1 MVLGLLVYR
10 EITLEDIGRI
20 LIATSKETAAIGFI
34 VCAANFFGWLLMR
47 SGLTIT
53 LAEGIGALSTNP
65 LVILLLINVFLLIVG
80 CFMEPVVAI
89 LILGPVLMPV
99 ITKVGIDPLHFGVVM
114 VLNLMIG
121 LLTPPF
127 GVVLFVMAG
136 VSRMPFERVV
146 KATFPFLLPLLIVLI
161 MITIF
166 PWFVT
171 ALPDLLLPNKF

>member
-1 MVLGLLVYR
+1 
-10 EITLEDIGRI
+10 
-20 LIATSKETAAIGFI
+20 
-34 VCAANFFGWLLMR
+34 
-47 SGLTIT
+47 
-53 LAEGIGALSTNP
+53 
-65 LVILLLINVFLLIVG
+65 
-80 CFMEPVVAI
+80 MEPVVAI

-136 VSRMPFERVV
+136 VSKMPFERVI
-146 KATFPFLLPLLIVLI
+146 KATFPFLLPLFVVLI

-166 PWFVT
+166 PWLVT
-171 ALPDLLLPNKF
+171 ALPDLLMPKAF